1 MATIDDILS
10 AIDSGQKAALDRL
23 FAFLSIPSISAVP
36 AHFPDCERA
45 ADWLVTELGDLGF
58 EAAKRPTAG
67 RPMVVGHIKAAR
79 REAPHVLFYGHYDV
93 QPVDPLALWR
103 NPPFEPKLETGPNG
117 EEIVA
122 RGACDDKG
130 QLMTF
135 LEACRAFRQFGGPP
149 CHMTVLFEGEEETG
163 SPSLAA
169 FLAENA
175 KELKADVALVCDTG
189 MWDRST
195 PAITIALRGIAAEEV
210 ILTGA
215 NRDLHSGLYGGLAV
229 NPIHV
234 LSRILS
240 ELHDD
245 AGAVAIPGFY
255 DGVEELPQE
264 LADQWRELDFDGG
277 AFLREVGLTTPAGE
291 RDRSPLEVLWSRPTC
306 EVNGIIGG
314 YTGEG
319 TKTVLPA
326 RASAKITFRL
336 VGKQNP
342 ERILEAFRAFVT
354 SRLPPDVKAEFL
366 GHRRQSRHLAADQE
380 PGVAHRAPGAWKP
393 NGKSRRRWSAAAG
406 RSRSSVRSSA
416 NSAWTACWSASRST
430 TTASTRRT
438 RNTTGRRFI
447 RGRAPGRA
455 SWRHWRRDDRGQ
467 ETRSTGLC
475 VNGGGNRGGGWPSRH
490 FTGTPLMFSVA

>member
-1 MATIDDILS
+1 MAMIDDVLS
-10 AIDSGQKAALDRL
+10 AIDAGQKTALDRL
-23 FAFLSIPSISAVP
+23 SAFLSIASISAVP

-45 ADWLVTELGDLGF
+45 ADWLVTELTGLGF
-58 EAAKRPTAG
+58 EASKRPTAG
-67 RPMVVGHIKAAR
+67 RPMVVGRIAAAR
-79 REAPHVLFYGHYDV
+79 REAPSVLFYGHYDV
-93 QPVDPLALWR
+93 QPIDPLNLWR
-103 NPPFEPKLETGPNG
+103 NPPFEPRIEAGPHG

-122 RGACDDKG
+122 RGASDDKG

-135 LEACRAFRQFGGPP
+135 LEACRAFRQFGAPP
-149 CHMTVLFEGEEETG
+149 CHIIVLFEGEEETG
-163 SPSLAA
+163 SPSLPT

-234 LSRILS
+234 LARILS
-240 ELHDD
+240 EMHDE
-245 AGAVAIPGFY
+245 AGAVAIPSFY
-255 DGVEELPQE
+255 DGVEEIPQE
-264 LADQWRELDFDGG
+264 LADQWHELKFDGA

-291 RDRSPLEVLWSRPTC
+291 RDRSPLETLWSRPTC
-306 EVNGIIGG
+306 EVNGIVGG

-326 RASAKITFRL
+326 KASAKITFRL

-366 GHRRQSRHLAADQE
+366 GHGGSPAVSLPIKNQVLRIARRALETEWEKPAALVGSGGSIPIVGAFKRELNLDSLLVGFALDDDRIHSPNEKYDRTSFHKGARSWARILAAI
-380 PGVAHRAPGAWKP
+380 GA
-393 NGKSRRRWSAAAG
+393 
-406 RSRSSVRSSA
+406 
-416 NSAWTACWSASRST
+416 
-430 TTASTRRT
+430 
-438 RNTTGRRFI
+438 
-447 RGRAPGRA
+447 
-455 SWRHWRRDDRGQ
+455 
-467 ETRSTGLC
+467 
-475 VNGGGNRGGGWPSRH
+475 
-490 FTGTPLMFSVA
+490 